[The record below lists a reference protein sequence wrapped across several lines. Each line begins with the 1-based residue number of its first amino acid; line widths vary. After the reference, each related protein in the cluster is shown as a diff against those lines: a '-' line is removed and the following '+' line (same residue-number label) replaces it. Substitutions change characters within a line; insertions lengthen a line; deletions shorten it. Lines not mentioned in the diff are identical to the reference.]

1 MLSSTAICDWPCRLP
16 RRGFAFGG
24 QEADARR
31 PSLVNS
37 DGPRTFTGVDNFEID
52 RRRGESRSSPSTP
65 RQVSSKLQ
73 RWKKVPR
80 RRHRRSLE
88 VVEKFHLAGVR
99 HAAPPGGDGERAGR
113 EGARCVITAAEGKP
127 AIVAL
132 YDWKGATIARVY
144 KGFRGVFEPRYCVAP
159 IDIARWG

>member
-1 MLSSTAICDWPCRLP
+1 LALPFAAAGLRIWGSGGQCTSALPCR
-16 RRGFAFGG
+16 
-24 QEADARR
+24 
-31 PSLVNS
+31 NS

-52 RRRGESRSSPSTP
+52 RGARRKPELAVDAAAGFQQTTAVEKEFRAAGIAVASS
-65 RQVSSKLQ
+65 
-73 RWKKVPR
+73 
-80 RRHRRSLE
+80 
-88 VVEKFHLAGVR
+88 VVEKFHLAGVH
-99 HAAPPGGDGERAGR
+99 HATPPGGDGERAGR
-113 EGARCVITAAEGKP
+113 EGAKCVITAAEGKP